1 MNRQTKILFL
11 RPFIFQ
17 EMITYIVLVPNVLF
31 FFLKISEG
39 VRNHLSEVIT
49 HLLIQTVFSV
59 ILGAW
64 VKYYFVS
71 PAIKMMEKEQ
81 AKGEE
86 IRHALMFAS
95 ILPFV
100 EAVLIYI
107 RWAGI
112 GWCSVIVP
120 LYLKGIV
127 SFEMLI
133 FAGNILGM
141 TGVSA
146 MGFYY
151 LVSENSLS
159 PFYQIYNRDLFLGTD
174 TKVFGLSLN
183 KKLLA
188 SILLIVI
195 PPIGNLIGIIYL
207 SIFTGLKLASIQFGL
222 FLILFQAV
230 VMTFLNGFFLMKG
243 LTSSVGRMSSML
255 KDMAKGQGD
264 LTKRLKVN
272 QLDEVGELAFWFN
285 QFVDDLDEII
295 GHVRDT
301 SLQLNESINQ
311 VNVGSQGLSQ
321 TTQEQAAAVEEV
333 SASVEE
339 MHGSVKNN
347 AELIK
352 EGQNTSQMVTKLI
365 VQSREIFS
373 SLIKAMLE
381 ISKDSSKIG
390 DVVGTVND
398 VAFHTNLLALNASVE
413 AARAGEHG
421 KGFAVVAGEVRS
433 LAQRS
438 AEAAREIKTLI
449 EGTVNRIKNGD
460 EMMQKTSSSMEELMS
475 RMEFFFRM
483 MEVISTS
490 STEQTQNIAEL
501 SRAITQID
509 TSTQMNASTVEELV
523 STMDNMRS
531 MAEVLAEDVQKF
543 KISAGSSEIDQRI

>member
-1 MNRQTKILFL
+1 MNMNRQTKILFL

-39 VRNHLSEVIT
+39 VRNHIPEVIT

-59 ILGAW
+59 MLGAW

-71 PAIKMMEKEQ
+71 PAIKLMEKEQ
-81 AKGEE
+81 VKGEE
-86 IRHALMFAS
+86 VRHALRFAS
-95 ILPFV
+95 ILPFA
-100 EAVLIYI
+100 EAVIIYI
-107 RWAGI
+107 RWACI
-112 GWCSVIVP
+112 GWGSVVVP
-120 LYLKGIV
+120 LYLKGII
-127 SFEMLI
+127 SFEFLI
-133 FAGNILGM
+133 FGGNILGM

-146 MGFYY
+146 MATYY
-151 LVSENSLS
+151 MVSENSLS
-159 PFYQIYNRDLFLGTD
+159 SFYQKYSSNGFLDKD
-174 TKVFGLSLN
+174 TNVFGLSLN

-188 SILLIVI
+188 NILLIAL

-207 SIFTGLKLASIQFGL
+207 SIFTRLDLASIQFGL
-222 FLILFQAV
+222 FLILLQTV
-230 VMTFLNGFFLMKG
+230 IMTFLNGFLLMIG
-243 LTSSVGRMSSML
+243 LTQSVGRMSHML
-255 KDMAKGQGD
+255 KDMAKGKGD

-285 QFVDDLDEII
+285 QFIDDLDKII

-301 SLQLNESINQ
+301 SLQLQESINQ
-311 VNVGSQGLSQ
+311 VNMGSQGLSQ
-321 TTQEQAAAVEEV
+321 ATQEQAASIEEI

-339 MHGSVKNN
+339 MHGSVKHN
-347 AELIK
+347 AEFIK
-352 EGQNTSQMVTKLI
+352 EGQDTSQMVTKLI

-373 SLIKAMLE
+373 SLIKAMVE
-381 ISKDSSKIG
+381 ISKDSNKIG

-438 AEAAREIKTLI
+438 AEAAREIKNLI
-449 EGTVNRIKNGD
+449 EGTVTRIKNGD

-483 MEVISTS
+483 METISTS
-490 STEQTQNIAEL
+490 STEQTQNIGEL

-509 TSTQMNASTVEELV
+509 TSTRMNASTVEELAN
-523 STMDNMRS
+523 TMDNMRT

-543 KISAGSSEIDQRI
+543 KISAG

>member
-39 VRNHLSEVIT
+39 VRNHIPEVIT

-59 ILGAW
+59 MLGAW

-71 PAIKMMEKEQ
+71 PAIKLMEKEQ
-81 AKGEE
+81 VKGEE
-86 IRHALMFAS
+86 VRHALRFAS
-95 ILPFV
+95 ILPFA
-100 EAVLIYI
+100 EAVIIYI
-107 RWAGI
+107 RWACI
-112 GWCSVIVP
+112 GWGSVVVP
-120 LYLKGIV
+120 LYLKGII
-127 SFEMLI
+127 SFEFLI
-133 FAGNILGM
+133 FGGNILGM

-146 MGFYY
+146 MATYY
-151 LVSENSLS
+151 MVSENSLS
-159 PFYQIYNRDLFLGTD
+159 SFYQKYSSNGFLDKD
-174 TKVFGLSLN
+174 TNVFGLSLN

-188 SILLIVI
+188 NILLIAL

-207 SIFTGLKLASIQFGL
+207 SIFTRLDLASIQFGL
-222 FLILFQAV
+222 FLILLQTV
-230 VMTFLNGFFLMKG
+230 IMTFLNGFLLMIG
-243 LTSSVGRMSSML
+243 LTQSVGRMSHML
-255 KDMAKGQGD
+255 KDMAKGKGD

-285 QFVDDLDEII
+285 QFIDDLDKII

-301 SLQLNESINQ
+301 SLQLQESINQ
-311 VNVGSQGLSQ
+311 VNMGSQGLSQ
-321 TTQEQAAAVEEV
+321 ATQEQAASIEEI

-339 MHGSVKNN
+339 MHGSVKHN
-347 AELIK
+347 AEFIK
-352 EGQNTSQMVTKLI
+352 EGQDTSQMVTKLI

-373 SLIKAMLE
+373 SLIKAMVE
-381 ISKDSSKIG
+381 ISKDSNKIG

-438 AEAAREIKTLI
+438 AEAAREIKNLI
-449 EGTVNRIKNGD
+449 EGTVTRIKNGD

-483 MEVISTS
+483 METISTS
-490 STEQTQNIAEL
+490 STEQTQNIGEL

-509 TSTQMNASTVEELV
+509 TSTRMNASTVEELAN
-523 STMDNMRS
+523 TMDNMRT

-543 KISAGSSEIDQRI
+543 KISAG